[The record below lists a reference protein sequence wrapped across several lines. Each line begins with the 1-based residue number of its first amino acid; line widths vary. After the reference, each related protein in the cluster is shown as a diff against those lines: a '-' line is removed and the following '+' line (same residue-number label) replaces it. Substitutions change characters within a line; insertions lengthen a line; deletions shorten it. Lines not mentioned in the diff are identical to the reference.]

1 MSLCIWLFET
11 CSTISGTTSRKSQ
24 KLFLEDWIGIHLKLN
39 CDPFFLFHISFF
51 LFSIWNNKYEI
62 TMYYWL
68 DRWRIPHSKNTT
80 TCSFYLNSVWISA
93 VVRKPLP
100 LRSRHLNK
108 YVKPSG
114 ASLFSRASTK
124 SRKLSK
130 SISRALPPPIF
141 PRRTCSSKTSN

>member
-1 MSLCIWLFET
+1 
-11 CSTISGTTSRKSQ
+11 
-24 KLFLEDWIGIHLKLN
+24 
-39 CDPFFLFHISFF
+39 
-51 LFSIWNNKYEI
+51 
-62 TMYYWL
+62 MYYWL
-68 DRWRIPHSKNTT
+68 DRWRKFPHSKNTT

-141 PRRTCSSKTSN
+141 PRRTCSSKTSNYTNQKKFTINTNSILGLYKSYRRFKNKSTQMTSDCKNGKCTLVWDKTLWDNKRV